1 MFCNPTTPYEVF
13 RIINA
18 LNINKSPGPDN
29 ISRKIIK
36 SVVYVIAE
44 PLLLVYNLS
53 FSCGVEIFQKLFL
66 SIIKNSERDIVGNYR
81 PISILNTFEKILEKL
96 MYKRLYEYYI

>member
-1 MFCNPTTPYEVF
+1 M
-13 RIINA
+13 
-18 LNINKSPGPDN
+18 
-29 ISRKIIK
+29 
-36 SVVYVIAE
+36 VYVIAE
-44 PLLLVYNLS
+44 PLLFVYNLS